1 MRQAKRHD
9 LAGTSNFQTKD
20 SAILFAWNGVWGIAG
35 EKQGVFRRFRP
46 EAVSSS
52 ASETQ
57 YPQYQ
62 LWSGGGSETGAAG
75 TPFAWLVGHA
85 SAHCPG
91 LVRNG
96 QSGRL
101 ANKPPPPS
109 PRPALALPQPE
120 AAVVVPLIAAVALH
134 HLAGLPLPADAEP
147 VLRGA
152 PGRHPWLGPVGGQR
166 AGTGRGRGV
175 IPQIMPQQ
183 KKNTQCKKET
193 KKDAKCEIN
202 SLRGGCLGEH
212 GWAETARLL
221 QSRSGRVE
229 DQAREKKIKKYFRLA
244 VLTPE

>member
-1 MRQAKRHD
+1 MVLSKWPRCKRRTTKILMPTKKYIPPPKGMRQAKRHD
-9 LAGTSNFQTKD
+9 FAGTSNFQTKD

-101 ANKPPPPS
+101 ANKPPPPQ
-109 PRPALALPQPE
+109 PPAGPGPP
-120 AAVVVPLIAAVALH
+120 AARGSRSGTTHRSGRTAPSCRTPP
-134 HLAGLPLPADAEP
+134 AG
-147 VLRGA
+147 RC
-152 PGRHPWLGPVGGQR
+152 RTGPSGR
-166 AGTGRGRGV
+166 AGTPSLAGPCGGAEGRDRAGEGGHSPNNATAKKKHTMQKRNQKGRQV
-175 IPQIMPQQ
+175 
-183 KKNTQCKKET
+183 
-193 KKDAKCEIN
+193 
-202 SLRGGCLGEH
+202 
-212 GWAETARLL
+212 
-221 QSRSGRVE
+221 
-229 DQAREKKIKKYFRLA
+229 
-244 VLTPE
+244 